1 MQPIM
6 EYLYRAF
13 LSTLLVLAIVF
24 PFFLI
29 AIWRTHSTNRKLI
42 IMVAILLFV
51 DNALQ
56 RIPKMLFFAGLYW
69 PWQGKI
75 LEILWPFLFILV
87 YHRLS
92 FSEIGITL
100 KLNSG
105 SLRGIVL
112 MALLL
117 VLLPTVI
124 GIPFG
129 GRLPANIETL
139 LFEMTMPGIGEE
151 LVFRGV
157 FQSLLNRA
165 FGKPRTIWNAQ
176 VGWGLILTALLFGA
190 MHLVSIGKTGVIHFH
205 IGHMLSALGIGLALG
220 WIRERGGSLLP
231 CVVLHNLNDTLIVV
245 GSYLLG

>member
-1 MQPIM
+1 M
-6 EYLYRAF
+6 EYLYRSF
-13 LSTLLVLAIVF
+13 LSTLLVLAIVS

-29 AIWRTHSTNRKLI
+29 AIWRVPSANRKLI
-42 IMVAILLFV
+42 IMAAVLLFI

-56 RIPKMLFFAGLYW
+56 RTPKMLFFAGLHW

-87 YHRLS
+87 YRRLS
-92 FSEIGITL
+92 FSEIGMTL

-105 SLRGIVL
+105 SLRPIVL
-112 MALLL
+112 IALLL

-124 GIPFG
+124 GVAFG
-129 GRLPANIETL
+129 GRMPANIETL

-165 FGKPRTIWNAQ
+165 FGKPRTLLNAQ

-190 MHLVSIGKTGVIHFH
+190 VHLVTIGKTGIVHFH

-231 CVVLHNLNDTLIVV
+231 CVILHNLNDTLIVT